1 MFTIPFSD
9 ITFYEYAISYKNLN
23 LLLVVIGLA
32 VLIHILTIKRS
43 EKRAIR
49 FSNYEI
55 LEKLIGKGAARER
68 NLLPLI
74 LRILILSMV
83 IFAISD
89 FTITFKG
96 HDSNMDFVLV
106 MDSSSSMLNPDV
118 EPTRLEAAKEA
129 SLSLLEKLP
138 KKTEM
143 GILTFSGEAYVRCSL
158 TNEKEKLESCIKNI
172 TYGEKGGTA
181 IGDALILGSTE
192 LKDVENKKR
201 GMILITDGKNNMG
214 VGIND
219 SLRFALEKN
228 VTIFTIGIGT
238 KSNETEF
245 EIPEKYRN
253 IEGTLTITIEESY
266 DETIMNYLSNSTGG
280 KFYEAADR
288 QTLEKIY
295 EEVVLEKS
303 IITVQPTFYLLAI
316 AAILLLVE
324 WALGATKYKTLP

>member
-89 FTITFKG
+89 FTVTFKG

-118 EPTRLEAAKEA
+118 KPTRLEAAKEA

-158 TNEKEKLESCIKNI
+158 TNEKEKLEGCIKNI

-192 LKDVENKKR
+192 LKEVKKKR
-201 GMILITDGKNNMG
+201 GLILITDGKNNMG

-228 VTIFTIGIGT
+228 ITIFTIGIGT
-238 KSNETEF
+238 KGNETEF

-253 IEGTLTITIEESY
+253 IEGTVTIATEENY
-266 DETIMNYLSNSTGG
+266 DETTMNYLSNSTGG
-280 KFYEAADR
+280 KFYKATDR
-288 QTLEKIY
+288 QSLEKIY

-303 IITVQPTFYLLAI
+303 IITIQPTFYLLAI